1 MEETRCNRILT
12 IGLTIVCLCFAGQ
25 ARAQDGTAVFS
36 VSAPLSL
43 VRNPEAG
50 EVAYFR
56 ISREDI
62 TVNEVGEHTSR
73 AVSTGRFRREVIHG
87 NEAGSHMEQYSWK
100 EYFYSRSED
109 TETRITP
116 VEIAAIRGFSY
127 DLDSRDRF
135 SVPPILI
142 GGLAK
147 TTETYSFFLAAWD
160 VAAVTEAVKDRPD
173 YPVRSLSQIGDH
185 ITGQEAYL
193 PASFDFTPIVSDF
206 TYVRQPFTAT
216 LAGLSSVNETSTA
229 LIRFES
235 GASPIAYRFYNGRTT
250 IRLKGREWTSGVVN
264 LNLSDNTIMRG
275 ELKSTTVISQ
285 EAMMPGKQLRYP
297 MTVFQTVVL
306 ARITAQEYE
315 E

>member
-1 MEETRCNRILT
+1 MEETRCNLILT
-12 IGLTIVCLCFAGQ
+12 IGVTILCLSFAGQ
-25 ARAQDGTAVFS
+25 ARAQDGTTAFS
-36 VSAPLSL
+36 ASVPLSL
-43 VRNPEAG
+43 VRKPEAG

-73 AVSTGRFRREVIHG
+73 AFSTGRFKREVIHG

-109 TETRITP
+109 TETRIEP

-127 DLDSRDRF
+127 DLDSRDRH

-147 TTETYSFFLAAWD
+147 TMETYSFFSVAWD
-160 VAAVTEAVKDRPD
+160 VAAITEAVKDRPD
-173 YPVRSLSQIGDH
+173 YPVRSLRQIGDH

-206 TYVRQPFTAT
+206 SYVRQPFTAT
-216 LAGLSSVNETSTA
+216 FTGLSTVNETSTA

-235 GASPIAYRFYNGRTT
+235 GASPIAYRFYKDRA
-250 IRLKGREWTSGVVN
+250 IVRLKGREWTSGVVH
-264 LNLSDNTIMRG
+264 LNLSDNTISRG
-275 ELKSTTVISQ
+275 ELRNTTVISQ
-285 EAMMPGKQLRYP
+285 QAMMPGKQLQYA
-297 MTVFQTVVL
+297 MTVFQTIFL
-306 ARITAQEYE
+306 ERITAQEYE